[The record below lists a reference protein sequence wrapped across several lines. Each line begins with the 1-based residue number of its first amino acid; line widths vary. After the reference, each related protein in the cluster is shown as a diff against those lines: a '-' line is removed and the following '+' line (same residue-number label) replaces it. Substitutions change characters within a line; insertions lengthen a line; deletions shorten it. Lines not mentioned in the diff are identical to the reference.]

1 MLILGIDTA
10 TPWGTVAL
18 CRDEDVL
25 FEVSLRKLKG
35 GGEYLLALLEQ
46 LMETSGVSFKKIDL
60 IAAGTGPGSYTG
72 IRVGLAAV
80 SGLAEG
86 LQVPVCPLSTLEI
99 IAENCRKA
107 SRWIVPVI
115 DARRAEVYTA
125 LYEATPEGLRE
136 VRPPAARPVE
146 EWARSL
152 SEIPELMVCGDGSK
166 EYIDIWNGYNNVTI
180 APAYW
185 DRPLG
190 SMAAQCARRAWKS
203 GSEPGYVLKPSYLK
217 RVEAEIRL
225 EEAKDGRRPNLADDT
240 GGRGVGR

>member
-10 TPWGTVAL
+10 TPWGTMAL
-18 CRDEDVL
+18 CRDEEVL
-25 FEVSLRKLKG
+25 FEVTLCKLKG

-46 LMETSGVSFKKIDL
+46 LMDTAGIGFKEIDL
-60 IAAGTGPGSYTG
+60 IAVGTGPGSYTG

-86 LQVPVCPLSTLEI
+86 LQVPVYPLSTLEI
-99 IAENCRKA
+99 IAENCRRA
-107 SRWIVPVI
+107 SRWVVPVI

-125 LYEATPEGLRE
+125 LYESTPEGLRE
-136 VRPPAARPVE
+136 VRPPAARPVA
-146 EWARSL
+146 EWAQSL
-152 SEIPELMVCGDGSK
+152 SDFPEIMVCGDGSK
-166 EYIDIWNGYNNVTI
+166 EYFDIWNGYTNITI

-190 SMAAQCARRAWKS
+190 SLAAQCARRDWKPDS
-203 GSEPGYVLKPSYLK
+203 QQGNLLKPSYLK

-225 EEAKDGRRPNLADDT
+225 EEAKDGKNSNHADDT
-240 GGRGVGR
+240 GGCGIGR